1 METGEKQIMRSH
13 PVFVLAF
20 AFLAGCTMRGVDTTM
35 VPQLYANGEIIYV
48 YSDLANFAIPD
59 QDPSAEKSRLK
70 DLDDWMVDSGLCKNG
85 YEVIKRQSVAV
96 RAWAQ
101 GKRVYY
107 FIKCKG

>member
-1 METGEKQIMRSH
+1 M
-13 PVFVLAF
+13 AF
-20 AFLAGCTMRGVDTTM
+20 GVLAGCTMRGVDTTM
-35 VPQLYANGEIIYV
+35 VPQLYSNGEIVYV

-59 QDPSAEKSRLK
+59 QDPSAEKNRLK
-70 DLDDWMVDSGLCKNG
+70 DLDDWMVDSGLCQNG

-107 FIKCKG
+107 FIKCKD

>member
-1 METGEKQIMRSH
+1 MTKR
-13 PVFVLAF
+13 FLVLIALSV
-20 AFLAGCTMRGVDTTM
+20 LAGCTMRGVDTTM

-59 QDPSAEKSRLK
+59 KDPAAEKSRLK
-70 DLDDWMVDSGLCKNG
+70 DLDDWMIDSGLCPNG
-85 YEVIKRQSVAV
+85 YEILKRQSVAV